1 MYLYIKY
8 TQIKYWRHVCPDL
21 GGPNRGPKKIQF
33 FKIYIVNFTKKITN
47 LKYEDKFGQ
56 KCTNSK

>member
-1 MYLYIKY
+1 MRRFRGGLN
-8 TQIKYWRHVCPDL
+8 WGPDS
-21 GGPNRGPKKIQF
+21 PWKIHF
-33 FKIYIVNFTKKITN
+33 FEVYIVNFKKKITN